1 MSTAVFAQGTLIKLG
16 NGASPEVFT
25 TVPGDQDISYAPPMP
40 DEIDVTSHSSAG
52 GYREYLAGLLGKGK
66 VATKV
71 FYNPAEATHVN
82 LRQAHGT
89 YNNFQMVFKGSPTET
104 VTFSAL
110 VNITLDDAVAK
121 AREMAVDLSIT
132 GTPVWS

>member
-1 MSTAVFAQGTLIKLG
+1 MSTAVFAQGTLLKIG

-25 TVPGDQDISYAPPMP
+25 TIPGDEDLSYAPPAP
-40 DEIDVTSHSSAG
+40 DEIDVTSHSSASG
-52 GYREYLAGLLGKGK
+52 MREYIAGLLGKGK

-71 FYNPAEATHVN
+71 FYNPAEATHVAVR
-82 LRQAHGT
+82 LAHGT
-89 YNNFQMVFKGSPTET
+89 YVNFQMVFKGSPTET

-121 AREMAVDLSIT
+121 AREMGIDLSIT
-132 GTPVWS
+132 GVPVWS